1 MKLTTTPPTSAS
13 APSLY
18 TTVLARRVQ
27 IYDAPSAAAAVNDE
41 RCEFRPHGPKP
52 ERRVDDHRDCDCE
65 GGGGEA
71 GEDDGLE
78 ICAAGREEEADL
90 RGEEEGD
97 FGAENH
103 ACCDEEVDSAPDL
116 GALGAGFGAGEGE
129 EGARGFGG
137 EEEGEGVGK
146 GAGGV
151 EGDVEL
157 RCLEEDVPGPY
168 AFAEGFGEAAGVSEE
183 RESSEGAEDETRG
196 LLGGGGDEGV
206 EEELGVCEVEGGAE
220 DGVSEGAGV
229 AEDVG
234 VEEGAGEVREE
245 EGADE
250 GPGDGAGEGDVVVG
264 GADVGGEG
272 GGCEGCAVDEDVVR
286 GLEVE
291 GFFDFGVGRGEEVE
305 EDERGEEEGEGG
317 LWGFLDAGLGGSQA
331 RPGLPNS
338 ELPIQNVGTEV
349 PAS

>member
-1 MKLTTTPPTSAS
+1 MPRRH
-13 APSLY
+13 APF
-18 TTVLARRVQ
+18 RRRP
-27 IYDAPSAAAAVNDE
+27 IHGIEDE

-65 GGGGEA
+65 GGGGET
-71 GEDDGLE
+71 GEDDGLQ
-78 ICAAGREEEADL
+78 IRAAGGEEEAHL
-90 RGEEEGD
+90 RGEEDGD

-103 ACCDEEVDSAPDL
+103 ARCDEEVDPPSHL
-116 GALGAGFGAGEGE
+116 GALGAGIGAGEGE

-137 EEEGEGVGK
+137 EEEGEGVGE

-157 RCLEEDVPGPY
+157 HCLEEDVPGPD
-168 AFAEGFGEAAGVSEE
+168 AWAEGFGEAAGVSEE
-183 RESSEGAEDETRG
+183 RERGEGAEDEAGG

-220 DGVSEGAGV
+220 DGVPEGAGV

-234 VEEGAGEVREE
+234 VQEGAGEVCEE

-250 GPGDGAGEGDVVVG
+250 GAWDGAGEGDVVVG

-272 GGCEGCAVDEDVVR
+272 GGGEGGAVGEDVVR

-291 GFFDFGVGRGEEVE
+291 RFFDFGVGCGEEVE
-305 EDERGEEEGEGG
+305 EDEGGEEEGEGG
-317 LWGFLDAGLGGSQA
+317 LWGFC
-331 RPGLPNS
+331 
-338 ELPIQNVGTEV
+338 
-349 PAS
+349 